1 MTASDVAVGIIF
13 LAQTVV
19 GVLGNSSLFLHYL
32 VLYFTGC
39 RVRHT
44 DLILQHLIV
53 ANSLALLCRG
63 VPQTM
68 AAFGMKDFTSDID
81 CKVLFA
87 LHKVGRNVSMWSTC
101 FLSIFQA
108 IKISSGNSR
117 WVELKMKA
125 PRYII
130 SCIYLSWVLSL
141 LLNVIN
147 FMYMTAKKGN
157 KTITNVKD
165 YGYCSSIRHDPTA
178 DSLYA
183 ALLTF
188 PDAMCLGLMLWASSS
203 MVLVLHRHK
212 QRMHHVHKTS
222 SLRCSPESRATKTI
236 LLLVSTFV
244 SFYTLSCIFQVC
256 MSAMYTPSWF
266 VVNAAFIIA
275 GCFPAASPF
284 LLMSRG
290 YSVSG
295 LCFIWIQKSGTRD
308 IMGNT

>member
-1 MTASDVAVGIIF
+1 MAASDVAVGIIL

-19 GVLGNSSLFLHYL
+19 GALGIFSLLLHYL

-53 ANSLALLCRG
+53 ANLLALLCRG

-68 AAFGMKDFTSDID
+68 AGFGMKYFTSDID
-81 CKVLFA
+81 CKLLFA
-87 LHKVGRNVSMWSTC
+87 LHKVGRNISMWSTC
-101 FLSIFQA
+101 LLSIFQA

-130 SCIYLSWVLSL
+130 SCIYLSLVLSL

-165 YGYCSSIRHDPTA
+165 YGYCSSICHNSTA

-188 PDAMCLGLMLWASSS
+188 PDDMCMGLMLWASSY
-203 MVLVLHRHK
+203 MVLILHMHK
-212 QRMHHVHKTS
+212 QRMQHVHKTS

-256 MSAMYTPSWF
+256 ISVMYTPSWF

-275 GCFPAASPF
+275 GCFPAVRPF
-284 LLMSRG
+284 LLMTRD
-290 YSVSG
+290 YNVSG
-295 LCFIWIQKSGTRD
+295 LCFTWIQNRGTHD
-308 IMGNT
+308 ITGKI